1 MGITD
6 RILGFESATPEGLK
20 LAKTIAILI
29 SCFSISFQISSTFYF
44 VFIAEALGG
53 GSWELGIAL
62 IGLLVVVRLVVQTI
76 LDYPTGALGDWI
88 GQRWVIASALVCYG
102 IAFYLTSLVTVTTPF
117 IVFLAIYVLFGVGA
131 SQESGAFN
139 AWFDNNYRVAM
150 PHDKDR
156 KQYGAFWGRVGMFWQ
171 IVATLVLIPGSVLA
185 MLTGRSWIF
194 QLQTIF
200 SFVLAVFVLFTIKD
214 LPGVRAEKKQ
224 QSLREYGGLLVDGF
238 KFLVSSKFVA
248 LTILGEVIMIST
260 GILWGE
266 IVLWSLYFA
275 YLLNEVAV
283 STFRTLIFVPDAM
296 LRERS
301 GFWSK
306 RFEPGK
312 WIPRFRFLQFCGFS
326 FYLLLTGITVFFPAP
341 LESTL
346 LITVPFPFTSV
357 PLIQLPL
364 ISIIPVIL
372 IFSTFMISSMFAGF
386 SGILT
391 QRIMIDVVPSRI
403 RNSLYS
409 LRPTLAM
416 LFAIPLV
423 LYLAQV
429 QQAFGLPVTL
439 LLCSV
444 VAFLGALLIKKGFS
458 YPVPQAETS
467 ETPEAEA
474 DEPTAPEP
482 TTETPG
488 EAIAKEVPAE
498 PPAVEAEGEE
508 PVITRP

>member
-1 MGITD
+1 
-6 RILGFESATPEGLK
+6 
-20 LAKTIAILI
+20 
-29 SCFSISFQISSTFYF
+29 
-44 VFIAEALGG
+44 
-53 GSWELGIAL
+53 
-62 IGLLVVVRLVVQTI
+62 
-76 LDYPTGALGDWI
+76 
-88 GQRWVIASALVCYG
+88 VIASALVCYG

-131 SQESGAFN
+131 SQESGAFG

-171 IVATLVLIPGSVLA
+171 IVATLVLIPGSILA
-185 MLTGRSWIF
+185 MLTGRAWIF
-194 QLQTIF
+194 QLQAVF
-200 SFVLAVFVLFTIKD
+200 SGVLALLVLLTIKD

-224 QSLREYGGLLVDGF
+224 RSVRQYGGLLKDGF
-238 KFLVSSKFVA
+238 KFLGSSKFVA
-248 LTILGEVIMIST
+248 FTILGEVIMIST

-266 IVLWSLYFA
+266 IILWSLYFA

-301 GFWSK
+301 GFWSR
-306 RFEPGK
+306 RFEPKK

-326 FYLLLTGITVFFPAP
+326 FYLLLTGITILFPSP
-341 LESTL
+341 LGSPL
-346 LITVPFPFTSV
+346 LITIPIPFTST
-357 PLIQLPL
+357 PLIQLPIL
-364 ISIIPVIL
+364 SIVPVIL
-372 IFSTFMISSMFAGF
+372 IFSTFMISSLFAGF

-423 LYLAQV
+423 LYLAQI
-429 QQAFGLPVTL
+429 QQAFGLPLTL
-439 LLCSV
+439 LICSG
-444 VAFLGALLIKKGFS
+444 VALVGALLIKKGFS
-458 YPVPQAETS
+458 YPVPKAETTEKPAEETDEPKAVDAKAEAPDEPVDQELPV
-467 ETPEAEA
+467 ETPE
-474 DEPTAPEP
+474 
-482 TTETPG
+482 
-488 EAIAKEVPAE
+488 
-498 PPAVEAEGEE
+498 VEAEVDEQ
-508 PVITRP
+508 VITRP

>member
-1 MGITD
+1 MGLTG
-6 RILGFESATPEGLK
+6 RILGFENATPEGLK

-29 SCFSISFQISSTFYF
+29 SGFSISFQISSTFYMI
-44 VFIAEALGG
+44 FIAEALGG

-62 IGLLVVVRLVVQTI
+62 IGLLVVIRLVVQTI

-102 IAFYLTSLVTVTTPF
+102 IAFYLTSLVTVATPF
-117 IVFLAIYVLFGVGA
+117 FIFLAIYVLFGVGA
-131 SQESGAFN
+131 SQESGAFG

-171 IVATLVLIPGSVLA
+171 IVATLVLIPGSLLA
-185 MLTGRSWIF
+185 LLTGRAWIF
-194 QLQTIF
+194 QLQ
-200 SFVLAVFVLFTIKD
+200 AVFSVALAGLVLLKVKD
-214 LPGVRAEKKQ
+214 LPGVRDEKKKR
-224 QSLREYGGLLVDGF
+224 SLREYGGLLVDGV
-238 KFLVSSKFVA
+238 KFLGSSKFIA
-248 LTILGEVIMIST
+248 FTILGEVIMIST

-266 IVLWSLYFA
+266 IILWSLYFA

-283 STFRTLIFVPDAM
+283 ATFRTIIFVPNAM

-301 GFWSK
+301 GFWSR
-306 RFEPGK
+306 RFEPKK

-326 FYLLLTGITVFFPAP
+326 FYLLLTGITFLFPAP
-341 LESTL
+341 LGSPL
-346 LITVPFPFTSV
+346 LITVTIPFTSL

-364 ISIIPVIL
+364 VSIIPVVL
-372 IFSTFMISSMFAGF
+372 IFSTFIVSSFFAGF

-423 LYLAQV
+423 LYLAQI
-429 QQAFGLPVTL
+429 QQSFGLPLTL
-439 LLCSV
+439 LLCSL
-444 VAFLGALLIKKGFS
+444 VALIGALLIKKGFS
-458 YPVPQAETS
+458 YPIPKAETTEKPPEEPGEVKAVETAT
-467 ETPEAEA
+467 ETPEEST
-474 DEPTAPEP
+474 EPEYPVEAPE
-482 TTETPG
+482 
-488 EAIAKEVPAE
+488 EAKAK
-498 PPAVEAEGEE
+498 G
-508 PVITRP
+508 PVLTKP